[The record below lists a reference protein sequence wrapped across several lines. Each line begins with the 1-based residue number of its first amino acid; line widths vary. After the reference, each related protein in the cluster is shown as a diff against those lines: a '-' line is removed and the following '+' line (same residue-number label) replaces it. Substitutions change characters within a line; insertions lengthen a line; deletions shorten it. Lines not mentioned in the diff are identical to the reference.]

1 MASLTSTSGGKI
13 PVDSTV
19 TAQRHTSQHSH
30 EAASASMPLS
40 LTFPYIPLQPA
51 RSSQPER
58 QQPLPAESTNTFNP
72 KAKSQIPLLN
82 VWMLRVGRG
91 TASHTCWPVHTN
103 HVGTLENG
111 ALTDV
116 MVPYSC
122 QAHKVFQPLMSENFS
137 AECVQP
143 CIGYSCH
150 LFS

>member
-58 QQPLPAESTNTFNP
+58 QQPLPAESTNRFNP
-72 KAKSQIPLLN
+72 KAKSQIPLHSECMDAEGGERHSQPHVLASSHKPC
-82 VWMLRVGRG
+82 GDSGERG
-91 TASHTCWPVHTN
+91 TYRCNGSVLLPGAQGFSAP
-103 HVGTLENG
+103 HVGKL
-111 ALTDV
+111 L
-116 MVPYSC
+116 C
-122 QAHKVFQPLMSENFS
+122 
-137 AECVQP
+137 
-143 CIGYSCH
+143 
-150 LFS
+150 